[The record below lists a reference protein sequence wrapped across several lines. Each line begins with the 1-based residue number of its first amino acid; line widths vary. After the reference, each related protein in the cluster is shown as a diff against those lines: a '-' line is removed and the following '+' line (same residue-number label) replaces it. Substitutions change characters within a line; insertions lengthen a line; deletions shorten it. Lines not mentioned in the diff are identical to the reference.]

1 VAAARAH
8 GKHVGMGGVRED
20 AHWARFIGLGVRM
33 VLTENDLTLLMNRA
47 RERARF
53 FGALQ
58 DAACGARA

>member
-1 VAAARAH
+1 
-8 GKHVGMGGVRED
+8 MGGVRED